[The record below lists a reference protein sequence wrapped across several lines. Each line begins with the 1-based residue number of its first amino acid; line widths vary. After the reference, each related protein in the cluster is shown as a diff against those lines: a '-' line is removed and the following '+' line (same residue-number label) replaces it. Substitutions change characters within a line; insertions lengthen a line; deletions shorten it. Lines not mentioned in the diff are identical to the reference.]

1 MIVIYIIGGLIATI
15 VLLCFIL
22 KIVYDFPIR
31 KREPGFKYVYV
42 ELDGSVR
49 ELYNDEV
56 EYLKEEFHPNDG
68 NRHYI
73 KYKYKELTPSG
84 KISGFIRRRRVP
96 SHITIRPVPQP
107 EPDYLHKR

>member
-1 MIVIYIIGGLIATI
+1 MIVIYIIGGLIAT
-15 VLLCFIL
+15 VALLSFIF

-31 KREPGFKYVYV
+31 KREPGFEYVYV

-68 NRHYI
+68 NRPYI
-73 KYKYKELTPSG
+73 KYSYKDLTPSG

-96 SHITIRPVPQP
+96 RHIAIRPVPQP

>member
-1 MIVIYIIGGLIATI
+1 MIVIYIIGGLISTVA
-15 VLLCFIL
+15 LLGFIF

-31 KREPGFKYVYV
+31 KREPGFEYVYV

-49 ELYNDEV
+49 ELYNDEI

-68 NRHYI
+68 NRPYI
-73 KYKYKELTPSG
+73 KYSYKELTPSG
-84 KISGFIRRRRVP
+84 KISGFIRRRRAP
-96 SHITIRPVPQP
+96 RHLAISPVPQP